1 MPMQRSNAV
10 RLAIV
15 DDEPDIRGMIADYF
29 VKDGYAVSR
38 CSCAAELDLMLNSG
52 PADLVILDVSLP
64 GEDGFSIAR
73 RLRAT
78 TGTPIIMLT
87 GMDGVV
93 DRVVGLE
100 MGADDYVTK
109 PFDLRELKARVRA
122 VLRRTGAARPDASAT
137 EAPAANGKRVCF
149 GKVCLDLERRILI
162 DEDGTEIRLT
172 ATEFDLLAMFARNPN
187 RVLSRDRLLDT
198 APGRDDN
205 PFDRSIDI
213 RVTRI
218 RKKVEVDPAKPQVIR
233 TVRSVGYIYVPP
245 RAAA

>member
-38 CSCAAELDLMLNSG
+38 CSCATELDLVLGSG

-73 RLRAT
+73 RLRAM
-78 TGTPIIMLT
+78 GKTPIIMLT

-100 MGADDYVTK
+100 VGADDYVTK

-122 VLRRTGAARPDASAT
+122 VLRRTGAPHTETVAAPGPVSTARRA
-137 EAPAANGKRVCF
+137 CF
-149 GKVCLDLERRILI
+149 GKVCLDLDRRILI

-172 ATEFDLLAMFARNPN
+172 ATEFDLLAVFARNPN

-198 APGRDDN
+198 APGRDGN